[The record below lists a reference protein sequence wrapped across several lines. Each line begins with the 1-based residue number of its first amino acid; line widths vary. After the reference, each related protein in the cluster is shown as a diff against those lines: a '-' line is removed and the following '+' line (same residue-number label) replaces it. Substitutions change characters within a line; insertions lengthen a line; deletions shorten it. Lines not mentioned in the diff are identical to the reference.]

1 MPTGNMMLDG
11 CVLLMGDTPVQIT
24 DIEEYVDDTP
34 PECAPYIPL
43 SWTREM
49 SFSCTFAP
57 ISKKTKNL
65 LVYGW
70 RATGPVRKRLL
81 KGVGERK

>member
-1 MPTGNMMLDG
+1 MPVENVVLEKG
-11 CVLLMGDTPVQIT
+11 VLLMGNTPVRVA
-24 DIEEYVDDTP
+24 DIKEYVDDTP
-34 PECAPYIPL
+34 PECATYIPF
-43 SWTREM
+43 SWMREM
-49 SFSCTFAP
+49 LFSCTFAP

-81 KGVGERK
+81 RKLVRK